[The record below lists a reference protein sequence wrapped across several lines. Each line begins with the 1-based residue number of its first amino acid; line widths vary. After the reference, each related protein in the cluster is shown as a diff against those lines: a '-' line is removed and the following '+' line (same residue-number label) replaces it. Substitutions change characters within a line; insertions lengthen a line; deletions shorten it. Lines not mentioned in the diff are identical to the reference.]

1 MALLERL
8 QTLHPKKI
16 DLSLDRIKRL
26 LEKLGN
32 PEQKLASVIHV
43 AGTNGKGSVT
53 QYIRAALEAAGKRVH
68 TYTSPHL
75 VRFHER
81 IRLAK
86 HNGVS
91 ALIGEQQLVAVLQE
105 VEKVNAG
112 EPMTFFE
119 ITTAAAFLACQAKI
133 LHRARGIPAW
143 RAGLVPWM
151 LGIGGLA
158 EGFGAFAIA
167 TWLFEIGRAHV

>member
-1 MALLERL
+1 MLERL

-16 DLSLDRIKRL
+16 DLSLNRIKQL

-119 ITTAAAFLACQAKI
+119 I
-133 LHRARGIPAW
+133 
-143 RAGLVPWM
+143 
-151 LGIGGLA
+151 
-158 EGFGAFAIA
+158 
-167 TWLFEIGRAHV
+167 GRAHV